1 MIQTQSMLDVAD
13 NSGAR
18 RVMCIKVLGG
28 SHRRYAGIGDI
39 IKVTVKEAIPRGK
52 VKKGQ
57 VMTAVVVRTRHG
69 VRRADGSIIRF
80 DGNAAVLLN
89 TKQEPIGTRIFGPVT
104 RELRTEKFM
113 KIVSLAPEVLL
124 RRSDMQKIRR
134 DDEII
139 VIAGKDKGKRGK
151 VLKVLADDRL
161 VVGGVN
167 LVKRHTKPNPMSGV
181 QGGIV
186 EKEAPLHASN
196 VAIFNGETN
205 KADRVGFKVEEG
217 KKIRVFK
224 STQKAVDA

>member
-57 VMTAVVVRTRHG
+57 VMTAVVVRTKHGG
-69 VRRADGSIIRF
+69 VRRTDGSIIRF

-89 TKQEPIGTRIFGPVT
+89 NKQEPIGTRIFGPVT

-113 KIVSLAPEVLL
+113 KIVSLAPEVL
-124 RRSDMQKIRR
+124 
-134 DDEII
+134 
-139 VIAGKDKGKRGK
+139 
-151 VLKVLADDRL
+151 
-161 VVGGVN
+161 
-167 LVKRHTKPNPMSGV
+167 
-181 QGGIV
+181 
-186 EKEAPLHASN
+186 
-196 VAIFNGETN
+196 
-205 KADRVGFKVEEG
+205 
-217 KKIRVFK
+217 
-224 STQKAVDA
+224 